1 MEPTKIFTLCCIA
14 VESSKVL
21 TMFEVTASAHF
32 LGLLQ
37 VTVITCFMLS
47 YHAPIFVLTMAT
59 FILQKEEP
67 FTFLSQEAQESI
79 PIKKPLQKKE
89 KSKCHWFSSCQIE
102 PPSWVYRE

>member
-1 MEPTKIFTLCCIA
+1 
-14 VESSKVL
+14 
-21 TMFEVTASAHF
+21 
-32 LGLLQ
+32 
-37 VTVITCFMLS
+37 
-47 YHAPIFVLTMAT
+47 MAT